1 MLRDDIIA
9 AQERFSGNDF
19 PSLVKTYIA
28 LGIVTYA
35 INIQTGL
42 ATYVTKDGQK
52 CDLPAYKVKEVM
64 SKSNPSQFLGK
75 LRSHQAKETDFPTFC
90 QDCATN
96 GICRWDVDLLAK
108 TCTYFDLEDKVV
120 YTETIP
126 L

>member
-19 PSLVKTYIA
+19 PSLVKAYIA
-28 LGIVTYA
+28 LGIVTNA
-35 INIQTGL
+35 INIQTGQ

-52 CDLPAYKVKEVM
+52 CEMPAYQVEEVVTKCN
-64 SKSNPSQFLGK
+64 SSEFLEK
-75 LRSHQAKETDFPTFC
+75 LKSHQAKETDFPTFC
-90 QDCATN
+90 QDCAAN
-96 GICRWDVDLLAK
+96 GICRWAVDLVAK
-108 TCTYFDLEDKVV
+108 TCRYFDLEDKVV

>member
-1 MLRDDIIA
+1 MLRDDIIT

-19 PSLVKTYIA
+19 PSLVKAYIA

-35 INIQTGL
+35 INIQTGQ

-52 CDLPAYKVKEVM
+52 CDLQAYQVENVK
-64 SKSNPSQFLGK
+64 SKSDPSQFLEK
-75 LRSHQAKETDFPTFC
+75 LRNHQAKETDFPTFC

-96 GICRWDVDLLAK
+96 GICSWVVDLVAK
-108 TCTYFDLEDKVV
+108 TCRYFDLEDKVV

>member
-1 MLRDDIIA
+1 MLKDDIIA

-19 PSLVKTYIA
+19 PSLVKAYMA

-35 INIQTGL
+35 INIQTGQ

-52 CDLPAYKVKEVM
+52 CDLPAYQVEDVK
-64 SKSNPSQFLGK
+64 SKSDPSQFLEK
-75 LRSHQAKETDFPTFC
+75 LRNHQAKETDFPTFC
-90 QDCATN
+90 QDYATN
-96 GICRWDVDLLAK
+96 GICRWVVDLVTK
-108 TCTYFDLEDKVV
+108 SCRYFDLEDKVV

>member
-19 PSLVKTYIA
+19 PSLVKAYIA

-35 INIQTGL
+35 INIQTGQ

-52 CDLPAYKVKEVM
+52 CDLPAYQVEDVK
-64 SKSNPSQFLGK
+64 SKSDPSQFLEK
-75 LRSHQAKETDFPTFC
+75 LRNHQAKETDFPTFC
-90 QDCATN
+90 QDCGTN
-96 GICRWDVDLLAK
+96 GICRWAVVLVAK
-108 TCTYFDLEDKVV
+108 TCRYFDLEDKVV

>member
-1 MLRDDIIA
+1 MLRDDIIT

-19 PSLVKTYIA
+19 PSLVKAYIA

-35 INIQTGL
+35 INIQTGQ

-52 CDLPAYKVKEVM
+52 CDLPAYQVENVK
-64 SKSNPSQFLGK
+64 SKSDPSQFLEK
-75 LRSHQAKETDFPTFC
+75 LRNHQAKETDFPTFC

-96 GICRWDVDLLAK
+96 GICRWVV
-108 TCTYFDLEDKVV
+108 DLEDKVV

>member
-19 PSLVKTYIA
+19 P
-28 LGIVTYA
+28 
-35 INIQTGL
+35 
-42 ATYVTKDGQK
+42 
-52 CDLPAYKVKEVM
+52 
-64 SKSNPSQFLGK
+64 
-75 LRSHQAKETDFPTFC
+75 TFC

-96 GICRWDVDLLAK
+96 GVCRWVVDLVAK
-108 TCTYFDLEDKVV
+108 SCRYFDLEDKVV

>member
-1 MLRDDIIA
+1 MLRDDIIT

-19 PSLVKTYIA
+19 PSLVKAYIA

-35 INIQTGL
+35 INIQTGQ

-52 CDLPAYKVKEVM
+52 CDLPAYEVKEVM
-64 SKSNPSQFLGK
+64 SKSNLSQFLEK
-75 LRSHQAKETDFPTFC
+75 LRNHQAKETDFPTFC
-90 QDCATN
+90 QDYATN
-96 GICRWDVDLLAK
+96 GICRWVVDLVPK
-108 TCTYFDLEDKVV
+108 SCRYFDLEDKVV

>member
-19 PSLVKTYIA
+19 PSLVKAYIA

-35 INIQTGL
+35 INIQTGQ
-42 ATYVTKDGQK
+42 AAYVTKNGQK
-52 CDLPAYKVKEVM
+52 CDLPAYQVENVK
-64 SKSNPSQFLGK
+64 SKSDPSQFLEK
-75 LRSHQAKETDFPTFC
+75 LRNHQAKETDIPTFC

-96 GICRWDVDLLAK
+96 GVCRWVVDLVTK
-108 TCTYFDLEDKVV
+108 TCRYFDLEDKVV